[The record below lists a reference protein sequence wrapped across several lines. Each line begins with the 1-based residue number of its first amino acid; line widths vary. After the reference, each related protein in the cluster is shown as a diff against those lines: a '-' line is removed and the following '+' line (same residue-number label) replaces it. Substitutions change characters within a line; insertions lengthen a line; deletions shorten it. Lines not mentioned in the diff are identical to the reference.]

1 MMIFEWERRI
11 KQTSSKDTSE
21 ERASKRVL
29 ARSIME
35 IANSID
41 DINQKDILETIAR
54 KLDIHG

>member
-21 ERASKRVL
+21 EGASKRVL

-41 DINQKDILETIAR
+41 DVNQKEILKTIAR
-54 KLDIHG
+54 KLDMHG

>member
-1 MMIFEWERRI
+1 MMILEWEKRI
-11 KQTSSKDTSE
+11 KHTSSKDTSE
-21 ERASKRVL
+21 EGASKRVL